1 MERKI
6 LDTIICEE
14 LEFDYLEKNIQI
26 LRVNESYLSKVE
38 AFLINNQ
45 ILLNIINLNNSYF
58 VQINNNNENHI
69 IGLFVLEENHV
80 GTKFPQFKH
89 FQDNRHFI
97 EITSIVIDRKLI
109 NKNILHKCFNIIL
122 PLIITNNKVDDVIWY
137 EYKGVLYSRII
148 ELITK
153 EVIYYFQNES
163 EYFADNLI
171 HNYESEKKL
180 SQKLLDKIN

>member
-69 IGLFVLEENHV
+69 
-80 GTKFPQFKH
+80 
-89 FQDNRHFI
+89 R
-97 EITSIVIDRKLI
+97 RKS
-109 NKNILHKCFNIIL
+109 CR
-122 PLIITNNKVDDVIWY
+122 
-137 EYKGVLYSRII
+137 YKISPI
-148 ELITK
+148 
-153 EVIYYFQNES
+153 
-163 EYFADNLI
+163 
-171 HNYESEKKL
+171 
-180 SQKLLDKIN
+180 